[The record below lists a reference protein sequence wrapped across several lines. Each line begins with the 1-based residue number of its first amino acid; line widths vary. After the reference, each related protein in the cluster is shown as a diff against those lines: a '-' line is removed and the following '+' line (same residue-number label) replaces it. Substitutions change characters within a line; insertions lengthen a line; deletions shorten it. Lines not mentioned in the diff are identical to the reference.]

1 MDVDVDLAYPHL
13 TRDDSGNP
21 SITGTTMKIV
31 ELVAEHL
38 AHGWSPEE
46 LRFQHPY
53 LTLGQVHSAL
63 AYYWDHRQ
71 ELDRELLQ
79 RLDLADQVADSQ
91 SPPVWLDRLR
101 SARQPSV

>member
-21 SITGTTMKIV
+21 AITGTTMKIV
-31 ELVAEHL
+31 ELVASIWL
-38 AHGWSPEE
+38 HGWSPEE

-79 RLDLADQVADSQ
+79 RLDLADQIAASQ
-91 SPPVWLDRLR
+91 PPPVWQDRLC
-101 SARQPSV
+101 SARRPSA